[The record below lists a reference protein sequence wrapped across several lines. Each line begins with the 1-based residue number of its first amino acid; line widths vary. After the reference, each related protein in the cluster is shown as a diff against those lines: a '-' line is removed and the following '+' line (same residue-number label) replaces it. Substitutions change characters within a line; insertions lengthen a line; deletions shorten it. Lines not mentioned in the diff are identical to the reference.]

1 MIVLGFDPGTATT
14 GFGVVRYEAGKLSPI
29 DVGVLLTRPET
40 PMSERLLSIY
50 TDVNTL
56 LDQFQPD
63 AVRWSGSFSTKTSR
77 MA

>member
-14 GFGVVRYEAGKLSPI
+14 GFGVVRSEGGRLFPI

-50 TDVNTL
+50 NDVNT
-56 LDQFQPD
+56 FARSVFPP
-63 AVRWSGSFSTKTSR
+63 TP
-77 MA
+77 